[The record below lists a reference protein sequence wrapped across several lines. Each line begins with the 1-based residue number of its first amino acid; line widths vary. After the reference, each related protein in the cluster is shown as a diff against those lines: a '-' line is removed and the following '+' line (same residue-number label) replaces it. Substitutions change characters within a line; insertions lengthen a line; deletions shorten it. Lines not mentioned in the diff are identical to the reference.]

1 MTLAAGKAC
10 AESRQRAGGIMGTD
24 VCMSCVVSLGAV
36 VANLNVVASR
46 ALIECRCA
54 TGVCPTCREG
64 GLCCGKFPA
73 PCPTYTS
80 CPITLKPLPIPRD

>member
-10 AESRQRAGGIMGTD
+10 AEPRQRAGGIMGTD

-54 TGVCPTCREG
+54 MGVGALWESAQPVGRG
-64 GLCCGKFPA
+64 
-73 PCPTYTS
+73 S
-80 CPITLKPLPIPRD
+80 CDVGSFQHPVPSP